1 MNNTIGQ
8 IYTST
13 KVGLVLPPDIPYMEW
28 EDIGINLARAKET
41 VKFML
46 GDWLNYGEN
55 AYGEKYA
62 QAIDNVT
69 YDYAY
74 LRNIAYVCRNVEMSR
89 RRDSLSFSHHTEVA
103 HLDPDLQ
110 DLWLQTAEDQG
121 LNSKVLRQAIKDAK
135 GIDEKKEYSVE
146 INIEHIQIYKVWAKS
161 SSEACIYAL
170 REAKKAITDTNSGIN
185 ILEDK

>member
-8 IYTST
+8 IYTSP
-13 KVGLVLPPDIPYMEW
+13 KVGLVLPPDLPYMEW
-28 EDIGINLARAKET
+28 EDIGIKLARAKET

-62 QAIDNVT
+62 QAIDSVT
-69 YDYAY
+69 YDYSY

-135 GIDEKKEYSVE
+135 GIDEKKEYSVG
-146 INIEHIQIYKVWAKS
+146 INIEHIAIYRVWAKDTP
-161 SSEACIYAL
+161 EARKLAL
-170 REAKKAITDTNSGIN
+170 SEAKKAIVE
-185 ILEDK
+185 EDSIVSTELV